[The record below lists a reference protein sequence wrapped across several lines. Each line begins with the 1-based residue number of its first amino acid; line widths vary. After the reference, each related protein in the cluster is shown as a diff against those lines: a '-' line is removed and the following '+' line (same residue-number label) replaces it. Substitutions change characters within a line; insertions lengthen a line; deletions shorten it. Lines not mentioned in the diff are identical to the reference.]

1 MESLLPEGCPF
12 VIGGGL
18 IRDALYGGCPSDID
32 IWLPSNISIP
42 DIDAFCRHLATSGFG
57 PNEGFQG
64 QVLFRGPG
72 ATVQPV
78 NPFAFGAL
86 ETAAAEN
93 YGDVHNHWV
102 VELQTS
108 PIATEAHPRVNFMRN
123 MATWNGD
130 AESWFTEI
138 MRNFDLDICM
148 FFIGYM
154 PGQSQVNTVIM
165 PRHMLVAQ
173 GTRTVRMNEVYWNQG
188 RLQNTSVD
196 RILARVD
203 KMNSKYNIRLPRLIQ
218 DIQMIPTENIVAVPV
233 RMSRM
238 VAMMNNQMGT
248 FADPTQQNRMTNE
261 VRLRCVAYALARY
274 QAYVDEVGFR
284 PGLNVMS
291 FFTSYVPSTWVPS

>member
-42 DIDAFCRHLATSGFG
+42 DIDAFCRHLTLTGYG

-72 ATVQPV
+72 STVADPL
-78 NPFAFGAL
+78 AFGAPQV
-86 ETAAAEN
+86 AATAEN

-108 PIATEAHPRVNFMRN
+108 PTATEAHPRVNFMRN
-123 MATWNGD
+123 MATWDGN

-154 PGQSQVNTVIM
+154 PGQNQVNTVIM
-165 PRHMLVAQ
+165 PRHMLVNQ
-173 GTRTVRMNEVYWNQG
+173 GARTVRMNEVYWNQG

-218 DIQMIPTENIVAVPV
+218 GIQMIPTEDIVAVPV

-238 VAMMNNQMGT
+238 VAMMNNQMEI
-248 FADPTQQNRMTNE
+248 FANPTQPNRMTDE
-261 VRLRCVAYALARY
+261 MRERCMAYARDRY
-274 QAYVDEVGFR
+274 QLHVDEFGLR

-291 FFTSYVPSTWVPS
+291 FFTSYIPSTWFPN